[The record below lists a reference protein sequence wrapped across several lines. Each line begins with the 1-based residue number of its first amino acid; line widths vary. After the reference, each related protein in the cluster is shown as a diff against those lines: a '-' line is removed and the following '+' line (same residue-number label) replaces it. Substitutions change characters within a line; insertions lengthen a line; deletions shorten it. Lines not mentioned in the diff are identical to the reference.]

1 MIQIVESNLKQL
13 KIQRK
18 NLLIMFQFLYRCE
31 LWYDKTKI
39 EYSNFDGQNQVFCL
53 CLKEDAITVSKQVKG
68 IESKYKAFQ

>member
-31 LWYDKTKI
+31 LWYDKTNLVTRDKI
-39 EYSNFDGQNQVFCL
+39 SNIQISMA
-53 CLKEDAITVSKQVKG
+53 KI
-68 IESKYKAFQ
+68 KYFAFV